1 MVDIESRNE
10 TIKMINELHLT
21 IGDLMEMTKY
31 TKEHIERYMNFKS
44 VASKTE
50 CKIWFV
56 VNKLYKEVK

>member
-1 MVDIESRNE
+1 MVDVESRKE
-10 TIKMINELHLT
+10 TMAMIDELCLT
-21 IGDLMEMTKY
+21 IDDLIKMTKY

-56 VNKLYKEVK
+56 VNRLYKEVK